1 MRREHSI
8 EQSQPHISLR
18 VAGLLA
24 LALTAAACGGGVKA
38 TQEVKGCADGDAAY
52 QKAIDSTLIPPF
64 SSRGMPLSDQDVHDV
79 FSIIYC
85 YELNP
90 YTP

>member
-24 LALTAAACGGGVKA
+24 LALTAAACGGGVNA

-52 QKAIDSTLIPPF
+52 HMAIESTLAQP
-64 SSRGMPLSDQDVHDV
+64 SSNRGMPLSDQDVHDV

-85 YELNP
+85 PELNP